1 MCLEV
6 PSAARNN
13 TNKSSLRNV
22 ETILSA
28 YRQHQFNSNSSVHT
42 LPGHGQGSCPISIF
56 LLVDPATQAC
66 TYFYNVV
73 MLSSPAIRQFRE
85 TRHTILRH
93 MKPCSLRNFEF
104 RGCCVDEKDR
114 SELYGSL
121 LRRVRQLRVQSP
133 ASSVASQNQAKSI
146 VSLLD
151 RHKMSPSS
159 LSLEDSVHCSL
170 GQIQD

>member
-93 MKPCSLRNFEF
+93 MKPCSLRIFEF

-114 SELYGSL
+114 LELYGKSSSAS
-121 LRRVRQLRVQSP
+121 QA
-133 ASSVASQNQAKSI
+133 ASSAKPRVVGGQPKPSQKYRIPA
-146 VSLLD
+146 
-151 RHKMSPSS
+151 R
-159 LSLEDSVHCSL
+159 
-170 GQIQD
+170 